1 MDQKILT
8 LNNPISPAKVM
19 KKIEGLLER
28 IGLRD
33 NSTGVA
39 FSGGGARGFS
49 HVGVMKAF
57 LRFGIEPN
65 VLAGVSAGS
74 IAAVLYAAG
83 LTPEEIIECF
93 MAQEKFAN
101 FTNVQLPKES
111 LFRLN
116 RFARLLESW
125 LPVRYLEELSVPTVV
140 CATDLDHGKSVGWAK
155 GEIVPRVIASCS
167 IPIVFPPVNI
177 NGINYVDGG
186 VLRNLPAWAIRPYCK
201 TLIGSN
207 CSPLNK
213 NYQYKG
219 SIIDLTLRS
228 YQLMTKANVPQDLK
242 LCDIVIRPEGLV
254 GFSTFDLSA
263 IPKAVDLGYD
273 AACRVLEALTK

>member
-19 KKIEGLLER
+19 KKIEGLIER

-167 IPIVFPPVNI
+167 IPIVFPPVNP
-177 NGINYVDGG
+177 VHTRG
-186 VLRNLPAWAIRPYCK
+186 VE
-201 TLIGSN
+201 GSN
-207 CSPLNK
+207 PPLA
-213 NYQYKG
+213 
-219 SIIDLTLRS
+219 T
-228 YQLMTKANVPQDLK
+228 
-242 LCDIVIRPEGLV
+242 
-254 GFSTFDLSA
+254 
-263 IPKAVDLGYD
+263 
-273 AACRVLEALTK
+273 